1 MENVKKHISLLGL
14 EAQDLVT
21 GFKGIITSISF
32 DLYGCVQAVINR
44 GLNKDGELSSGHWFD
59 VNRLKILKDTPV
71 MDVPNF
77 VSGIQAEGK
86 QGACEKPAY

>member
-32 DLYGCVQAVINR
+32 DLYGCVQAVINP
-44 GLNKDGELSSGHWFD
+44 GLNKDGELSS
-59 VNRLKILKDTPV
+59 V
-71 MDVPNF
+71 
-77 VSGIQAEGK
+77 
-86 QGACEKPAY
+86 Y